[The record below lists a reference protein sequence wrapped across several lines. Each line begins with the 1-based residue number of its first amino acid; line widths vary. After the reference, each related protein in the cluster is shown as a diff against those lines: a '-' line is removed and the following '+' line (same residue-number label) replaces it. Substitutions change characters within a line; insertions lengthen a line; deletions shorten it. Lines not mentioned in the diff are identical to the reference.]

1 MRASSLRSAVGA
13 AAIVATASSA
23 RAEHATWA
31 ESKPG
36 YAQLF
41 ATAYVGDGLR
51 FNNPYRLATP
61 LGSDAESVSRT
72 ASYVDIGAA
81 LTIGDPL
88 GVQHGAALRF
98 TSALEGISQQV
109 FTPSYLIWRRWR
121 AWAAYAR
128 VGAPIVLRPN
138 ATWGGEAGVGGVWFF
153 RGGIGVAAEVVG
165 DIFYGAGTRE
175 TAVPAYPVLS
185 GQLGVVVAYE
195 VLP

>member
-1 MRASSLRSAVGA
+1 MRAWSPIAVGA
-13 AAIVATASSA
+13 LVAMVPLDAQ
-23 RAEHATWA
+23 AEQTWA

-36 YAQLF
+36 YTQIF
-41 ATAYVGDGLR
+41 ATAFVGDGLR

-81 LTIGDPL
+81 MTFGDPL
-88 GVQHGAALRF
+88 GFQHGAALRL

-109 FTPSYLIWRRWR
+109 FTPAYLLWRRWR
-121 AWAAYAR
+121 AFAAYAR
-128 VGAPIVLRPN
+128 AGIPIVLRPN
-138 ATWGGEAGVGGVWFF
+138 ATWGGEAGIGGVWFF
-153 RGGIGVAAEVVG
+153 RGGIGVAGEIVG

-175 TAVPAYPVLS
+175 TAVPAYPMLS
-185 GQLGVVVAYE
+185 GQLGIVVAYE